1 MNKFAA
7 LKALE
12 NLFDASEKNAGT
24 LAEYYSLKEYLEREK
39 EKEVVLLRPRGAKEC
54 ND

>member
-1 MNKFAA
+1 MDKFAA

-12 NLFDASEKNAGT
+12 NLFDAVEKNSGT
-24 LAEYYSLKEYLEREK
+24 LADYYSLKEYLQREK
-39 EKEVVLLRPRGAKEC
+39 EKEVVLLRRREKEC